1 MIPVACLHNLL
12 EVNNSII
19 SGDVVSPT
27 KTTLFSPYRYQ
38 RYKILGC
45 SGIAPVK
52 AEGIE
57 NINLTHIVSQ
67 HVDYNLKMKEILEEI
82 DLTSTHAHTG
92 VYGGFDAF

>member
-1 MIPVACLHNLL
+1 M
-12 EVNNSII
+12 
-19 SGDVVSPT
+19 
-27 KTTLFSPYRYQ
+27 
-38 RYKILGC
+38 
-45 SGIAPVK
+45 K

-92 VYGGFDAF
+92 VYGGFDAY